1 MQRKGEEKTM
11 IKKAF
16 AIGLALTM
24 SVTSPMPVM
33 ADENME
39 TQESVFDDSG
49 DMDSIEEE
57 NSSEEQNGVNEFS
70 SGDVNNEV
78 EQDEQTDSEQEW
90 SSGEGED
97 TFSATSDVS
106 DFDYAIDG
114 VTGTATI
121 KGYNGTD
128 SEVYIPQMV
137 EGYIVT
143 SVGGFEGNSTVT
155 KVIVPDG
162 VTEIQKYCFYNCMN
176 LEEVDLPDSITSLG
190 ECCFEECEALSKVN
204 IPHGLREIGRRAFCK
219 TTSLKSALIIP
230 EGVKSIED
238 STFFKCGAEEIE
250 LPSSI
255 TFIGTDS
262 FYCSKLKSIIIPE
275 KVKEVGYDVFRGC
288 ENLELVDIRN
298 KMYISVGTFSGCTN
312 LKSLVCRNKDIAFET
327 SLYEKNLPSQT
338 CIYGYSDSNAYKY
351 AKENGNSFMAIDVP
365 TNVKCNKTDATT
377 VKLTWNS
384 ISKSAQYKIYR
395 SMSENGQYSVISTTK
410 DTQYVDSG
418 LDKNSKYYYKICAT
432 YNTGSTDIDG
442 MESEIV
448 VGNLNGKP
456 DAPKLKEVQ
465 TYGNNALKITWKKVP
480 GVTGY
485 RIYRKTSEK
494 GKFTTLDIVKNVS
507 SYTDKKA
514 VGGKTYF
521 YTVRAYTKVGS
532 KIIWGDYDIN
542 GLSAKSQR
550 QFSEAYLTSG
560 LHYNSSFDFTG
571 DGINDKFYTTYTMS
585 GKSNILTVYINDK
598 KSGTIKVTD
607 AAGGKFRMEL
617 CTLSNNKYVFLSIR
631 YESNDNDAEYM
642 HKLYKCKTGKMSSIL
657 DVHKALKIGSMQSST
672 IEKVYSNGIAFHAG
686 GIMSHGIR
694 SERWTYVMKNGK
706 LTFSK
711 KRKI

>member
-1 MQRKGEEKTM
+1 M

-57 NSSEEQNGVNEFS
+57 NSSEEQNGVDEFS
-70 SGDVNNEV
+70 SGDVNDEF

-90 SSGEGED
+90 SSGAEED

-128 SEVYIPQMV
+128 SVVYIPQMV
-137 EGYIVT
+137 EGYTVT
-143 SVGGFEGNSTVT
+143 SVGGFKGNRTVT

-190 ECCFEECEALSKVN
+190 EYCFAECEALSKVN
-204 IPHGLREIGRRAFCK
+204 IPNRLREIGRYAFYE

-238 STFFKCGAEEIE
+238 STFFECGAEEIE

-255 TFIGTDS
+255 TFIGTYS

-275 KVKEVGYDVFRGC
+275 KLKEVGYGVFGGC
-288 ENLELVDIRN
+288 KNLELVDIRN

-327 SLYEKNLPSQT
+327 SWYEKNLPSQT

-456 DAPKLKEVQ
+456 DAPKIKSVGSWGSN
-465 TYGNNALKITWKKVP
+465 TITVTWKKVS
-480 GVTGY
+480 GAVGY
-485 RIYRKTSEK
+485 RIYRKTSAN
-494 GKFTTLDIVKNVS
+494 GKFKILTTVKNVS
-507 SYTDKKA
+507 SYIDKKA

-521 YTVRAYTKVGS
+521 YTVQAYTKDGS
-532 KIIWGDYDIN
+532 KTVWGDYDTRGVSGHASRQPSELGI
-542 GLSAKSQR
+542 SAGKQ
-550 QFSEAYLTSG
+550 Y
-560 LHYNSSFDFTG
+560 SSFDVTG
-571 DGINDKFYTTYTMS
+571 DGINDKFYAKWSFS
-585 GKSNILTVYINDK
+585 GRNSILTFYINGK
-598 KSGTIKVTD
+598 KSGTVKVYNSLDETI
-607 AAGGKFRMEL
+607 AEGRYELEL
-617 CTLSNNKYVFLSIR
+617 CSLSSDTKNVFLSVK
-631 YESNDNDAEYM
+631 YQAGTNDVQLM
-642 HKLYKCKTGKMSSIL
+642 HKLYKCKTGKMSKVF
-657 DVHKALKIGSMQSST
+657 DVQKTLKIASMQSSG
-672 IEKVYSNGIAFHAG
+672 IGKIYSNGITFLA
-686 GIMSHGIR
+686 SGIR
-694 SERWTYVMKNGK
+694 RNNTRRNEEWIYEMNNGK
-706 LTFSK
+706 FKLAKKQIFS
-711 KRKI
+711 